1 MPHLRPLNG
10 MLMMG
15 GESVFIIH
23 VPPPPSASF
32 QGAGMPG
39 GFQVAEQQVISL
51 SPSAPAARSLCC
63 RSSSAAPGSRL
74 HCSWVTWATGLR
86 ASPPETNRC
95 PGESHLPL
103 GLDEVVG
110 APCRVKNER
119 FLSLKSDCITLTSKR
134 SLGVPRR
141 TSRVRSWVHCSHWL
155 HLLIAFTFP
164 IAASLKG
171 TGAKPNIY
179 FHGNFLPASTSI

>member
-51 SPSAPAARSLCC
+51 SPTAPAARSLCC
-63 RSSSAAPGSRL
+63 RSSPAAAGSRL
-74 HCSWVTWATGLR
+74 HCSGVTWATGLR
-86 ASPPETNRC
+86 ASPPETNHC

-110 APCRVKNER
+110 APCRVKNE
-119 FLSLKSDCITLTSKR
+119 
-134 SLGVPRR
+134 
-141 TSRVRSWVHCSHWL
+141 
-155 HLLIAFTFP
+155 
-164 IAASLKG
+164 
-171 TGAKPNIY
+171 
-179 FHGNFLPASTSI
+179 